1 MNLLYSRLRMLLLF
15 EFRRLRHHL
24 GSLLPIRISS
34 LSHFFQYLTFIAG
47 TLEVRWILNHINV
60 NLLRIDWLRHGPRAT
75 FRFALARLA
84 LLLHDYIQIML
95 MRVKWLREYIAS
107 LFDFLLLLKLG

>member
-1 MNLLYSRLRMLLLF
+1 MLLLL
-15 EFRRLRHHL
+15 EFCRLRHHL
-24 GSLLPIRISS
+24 GSLLPVRISS

-47 TLEVRWILNHINV
+47 TLEVRWVLNHVNV
-60 NLLRIDWLRHGPRAT
+60 YLLRFDWLRHGPRTT
-75 FRFALARLA
+75 FRFSLARLA

-107 LFDFLLLLKLG
+107 LFNFLLLLELG